1 VDGPEFRICFRGAIE
16 ANILES
22 AMMNRTQQDLPDPTE
37 LFGDMI
43 DLTSQAHAA
52 SVNAMMNHWEG
63 GLDFFANL
71 LKHAEEVTARS
82 GALFQGKA
90 H

>member
-1 VDGPEFRICFRGAIE
+1 
-16 ANILES
+16 
-22 AMMNRTQQDLPDPTE
+22 MNRAQQDLFDPTE

-52 SVNAMMNHWEG
+52 SVNVMMHQWEG

-71 LKHAEEVTARS
+71 LKHAEEVTARG
-82 GALFQGKA
+82 GALFQGKTN
-90 H
+90 

>member
-1 VDGPEFRICFRGAIE
+1 
-16 ANILES
+16 
-22 AMMNRTQQDLPDPTE
+22 MMNRTQQDLLDPTE

-52 SVNAMMNHWEG
+52 SVNAMMNSWEG

-71 LKHAEEVTARS
+71 LKQAEEMAVR
-82 GALFQGKA
+82 GNGLFQGKA
-90 H
+90 N

>member
-1 VDGPEFRICFRGAIE
+1 
-16 ANILES
+16 
-22 AMMNRTQQDLPDPTE
+22 MMNRAQQDLLDPTE

-52 SVNAMMNHWEG
+52 SVNAMMNSWEG

-71 LKHAEEVTARS
+71 LKQAEEVTAR
-82 GALFQGKA
+82 GGPLFQGKA
-90 H
+90 N